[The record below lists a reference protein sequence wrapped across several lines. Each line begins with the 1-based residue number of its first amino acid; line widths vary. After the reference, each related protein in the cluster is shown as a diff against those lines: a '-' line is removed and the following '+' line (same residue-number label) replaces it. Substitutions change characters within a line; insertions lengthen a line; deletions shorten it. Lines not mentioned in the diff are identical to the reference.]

1 MNKKTILVVLMLA
14 LVGLFAYT
22 AFATGVFVTRTPA
35 TLFQTTNTTINFS
48 IVVNSTNINLSKNMT
63 IYLMISNNTA
73 GDTYNS
79 NVSTFNLT
87 NNVTNNTVFSVLVPG
102 FNVGFHSWF
111 VNIEDLN
118 GNSSSQ
124 TFWFEIYN
132 EHNNTLFRWKNDS
145 GTDLMTLHKNTG
157 NLEVLIGN
165 VTAPRFNG
173 TFSTGVGGII
183 ITGDIDD
190 EHIEGDLN
198 TYVDI
203 AGDNMTGN
211 LSFNT
216 SAGANSYVMSNGS
229 FITDVCFQNGTNCDG
244 VFGYASMDNHSNSSS
259 AELLLGEETAD
270 INYTN
275 GLSWNGTHFQT
286 GVNGSYMITS
296 DLFVNST
303 NPLNYTI
310 AIKVNGLVVRFAN
323 VSSVVHTGVS
333 TASSISSAS
342 LTYVGCVN
350 RGQNIS
356 VIVDSTNALDS
367 LQLLNASSLTIE
379 RKSER

>member
-1 MNKKTILVVLMLA
+1 MKLKNIILICILLLA
-14 LVGLFAYT
+14 SFALLVEAI
-22 AFATGVFVTRTPA
+22 GVFGTRTPP

-63 IYLMISNNTA
+63 IYLMISNNSD
-73 GDTYNS
+73 GNTYNS

-102 FNVGFHSWF
+102 FNIGFHSWF

-118 GNSSSQ
+118 GNTSSE

-132 EHNNTLFRWKNDS
+132 EHNNTLFRWKNNS
-145 GTDLMTLHKNTG
+145 GNDVMTLHKDTG
-157 NLEVLIGN
+157 NLEVLFGN

-173 TFSTGVGGII
+173 TFSTGIGGII
-183 ITGDIDD
+183 ITVDIDD

-244 VFGYASMDNHSNSSS
+244 VFGWVSANNHSEPLATSI
-259 AELLLGEETAD
+259 LLGEMMD
-270 INYTN
+270 DSNYTN
-275 GLSWNGTHFQT
+275 GVSWNGTHFQT
-286 GVNGSYMITS
+286 GVNGSYVVTANIY
-296 DLFVNST
+296 VNSST
-303 NPLNYTI
+303 PVNYSI
-310 AIKVNGLVVRFAN
+310 SILINAN
-323 VSSVVHTGVS
+323 VAKYTNVSNGILGVDSGVLVSSNS
-333 TASSISSAS
+333 F
-342 LTYVGCVN
+342 TYVGCVN

-356 VIVDSTNALDS
+356 VAVDSTNPKS
-367 LQLLNASSLTIE
+367 LQLLNASSLLVE
-379 RKSER
+379 RKSERCY

>member
-111 VNIEDLN
+111 VN
-118 GNSSSQ
+118 
-124 TFWFEIYN
+124 
-132 EHNNTLFRWKNDS
+132 
-145 GTDLMTLHKNTG
+145 
-157 NLEVLIGN
+157 
-165 VTAPRFNG
+165 
-173 TFSTGVGGII
+173 
-183 ITGDIDD
+183 IDD